1 MKTNIWV
8 CDKCSVPRF
17 HNRGFYV
24 DETAK
29 DARRSELNSGKERD
43 GTEYTGYGYT
53 CLLMHDGEVC
63 GGVVEYYAYS
73 DFDRYK

>member
-1 MKTNIWV
+1 MKTNMWV

-17 HNRGFYV
+17 HDRGFSV

-29 DARRSELNSGKERD
+29 DARRSELNSEINGSEV
-43 GTEYTGYGYT
+43 EYGYT

-63 GGVVEYYAYS
+63 GGVVEYYAYA